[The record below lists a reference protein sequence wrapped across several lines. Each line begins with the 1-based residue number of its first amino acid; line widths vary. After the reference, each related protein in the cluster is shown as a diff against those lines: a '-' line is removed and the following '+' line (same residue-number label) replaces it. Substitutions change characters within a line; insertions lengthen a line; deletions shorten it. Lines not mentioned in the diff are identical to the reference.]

1 MSTPLRA
8 LVVFHSRSGRTRRI
22 ARMLAARLHA
32 DVEEIQLAG
41 SADRAPGYARCALQ
55 AAGGHAAYVK
65 AARHDPASYDL
76 VLVGSPVWCWS
87 LPAPVRGWL
96 KMHPLGAARVAFFCT
111 MGGSGAERVFTQMQ
125 QACGKRAR
133 ATLALT
139 EAQVEAGP
147 RAAVDTFVARL
158 VGPHA
163 HERDRAGTG
172 AAAAPAAP
180 PHAHGQAHS
189 RDAHSTG

>member
-1 MSTPLRA
+1 MTTPRRV
-8 LVVFHSRSGRTRRI
+8 LVVFHSRSGRTRRVG
-22 ARMLAARLHA
+22 RMLAARLKA
-32 DVEEIQLAG
+32 DVEEIQFAG
-41 SADRAPGYARCALQ
+41 PANRTPGYARCALQ
-55 AAGGHAAYVK
+55 AAGGCAARVK
-65 AARHDPASYDL
+65 AARHEPASYDL

-96 KMHPLGAARVAFFCT
+96 KMHPIGAAQVAFFCT
-111 MGGSGAERVFTQMQ
+111 MGGSGADRVFAQMQ

-147 RAAVDTFVARL
+147 RAAIDIFVARL
-158 VGPHA
+158 VGSHA
-163 HERDRAGTG
+163 RVGTV
-172 AAAAPAAP
+172 AAAAEGAP
-180 PHAHGQAHS
+180 SHPQGQAHS